1 MQRHDQSYTLKSRHS
16 ADGQWEL
23 SEDPNT
29 YLITKNRHADLA
41 LFVDARV
48 IYLRDERNLVIPSQ
62 VDQHEKS
69 RP

>member
-1 MQRHDQSYTLKSRHS
+1 MLM
-16 ADGQWEL
+16 GQWQM

-48 IYLRDERNLVIPSQ
+48 INLRDERDLAIPSQ
-62 VDQHEKS
+62 VEHHEKS